1 MRQQHCRAE
10 HEHCASKAPKES
22 DGAAIKE
29 DLGLE
34 PIFMVTQLQLSNS
47 RGTRRGGSTDEERGA
62 ASVRSLLNRSVK
74 SH

>member
-29 DLGLE
+29 DLRLE
-34 PIFMVTQLQLSNS
+34 PIFMVTQLQPLELS
-47 RGTRRGGSTDEERGA
+47 RRTMRA
-62 ASVRSLLNRSVK
+62 ATTY
-74 SH
+74 HW